1 MDKPLRRSGES
12 IIIEALGQTWFFTPD
27 VVRVLA
33 VAGIDPRD
41 SVRTII
47 LDFGSKKRFADGVY
61 EVDTFGTQ
69 LRLTVT
75 DDSVIVDD
83 PYAW

>member
-1 MDKPLRRSGES
+1 MDSPLRRSGES

-33 VAGIDPRD
+33 VAGVDPQD

-47 LDFGSKKRFADGVY
+47 LDFGSKKRFNDGVY

-69 LRLTVT
+69 LRLTVNN
-75 DDSVIVDD
+75 DAVIVDD

>member
-1 MDKPLRRSGES
+1 MKSPLRRSGES

-27 VVRVLA
+27 VVRVLSM
-33 VAGIDPRD
+33 AGVDPQD

-47 LDFGSKKRFADGVY
+47 LDFGSKKRFDNGVY

-69 LRLTVT
+69 LRLTVS